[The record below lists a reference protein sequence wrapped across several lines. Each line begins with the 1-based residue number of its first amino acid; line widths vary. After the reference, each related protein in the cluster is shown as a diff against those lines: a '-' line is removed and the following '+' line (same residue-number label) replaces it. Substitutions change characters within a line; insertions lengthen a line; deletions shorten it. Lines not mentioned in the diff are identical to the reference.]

1 MKTLEITIS
10 DKLKKIHDNGIIIYP
25 KFNMQHKFAV
35 VVEDSRNAIY
45 ANKKTIGEYK
55 HDNKT
60 INDAIIRTL
69 EHVYKKLIN
78 K

>member
-1 MKTLEITIS
+1 MKKLEITIS

-25 KFNMQHKFAV
+25 KFNLQHKFAV

-55 HDNKT
+55 HDNKS
-60 INDAIIRTL
+60 INDAIMKTL
-69 EHVYKKLIN
+69 EHVYNRLTN